1 MTTEARWLEVIWPT
15 VRAALPSPPAT
26 IVELGCGRLGGFVQ
40 RLLDEGYRA
49 VGIDPAAP
57 EGDAYRRI
65 EFERSELPAQ
75 LDAVVACTSL
85 HHIAEPGEA
94 LDKIA
99 GALRPGGLVIVVEW
113 DWESFDEATAQW
125 CMERLGPPES
135 DSWLQRHHAEWTES
149 GLSWEDYLRDW
160 THHHGVRSA
169 REILLELDRR
179 FHRVRYERG
188 PYFFAELAD
197 TTEADEREAI
207 EAGRIHAGRI
217 DWVGRRE

>member
-1 MTTEARWLEVIWPT
+1 MTTEGRWLEVIWPV
-15 VRAALPSPPAT
+15 VRTALPSPPAT
-26 IVELGCGRLGGFVQ
+26 IVELGCGRLGGFVP

-49 VGIDPAAP
+49 LGIDPAAP

-85 HHIAEPGEA
+85 HHIPEPGEA

-99 GALRPGGLVIVVEW
+99 AALSPGGLVIVVEW
-113 DWESFDEATAQW
+113 DWDSFDEATAEW
-125 CMERLGPPES
+125 CMERLGPPEG
-135 DSWLQRHHAEWTES
+135 DSWLQRHHAEWKAS

-160 THHHGVRSA
+160 TRHHGVHST
-169 REILLELDRR
+169 REILTELDRR
-179 FHRVRYERG
+179 FRRVRDQRG

-217 DWVGRRE
+217 DWIGQRD